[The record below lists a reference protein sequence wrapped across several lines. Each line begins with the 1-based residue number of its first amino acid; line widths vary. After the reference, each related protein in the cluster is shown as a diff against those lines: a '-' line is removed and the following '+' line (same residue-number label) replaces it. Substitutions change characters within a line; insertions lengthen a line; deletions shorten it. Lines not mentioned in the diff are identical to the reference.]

1 MRHSKGL
8 VCLILAGLAMLAGAC
23 APRVS
28 VEPADLVMNNGK
40 IVTVDE
46 ARPEAQAIAV
56 RGDRIVAVG
65 SEEEVRPHIGPE
77 TRVINLGGKLAIPG
91 FIESHAHFTSI
102 GRARMT
108 LNLMDAESWDEI
120 VAMVAEAV
128 KSAQPGEWIV
138 GRGWHQ
144 EKWSS
149 TPTPNVGGFP
159 VHDLL
164 SRVSP
169 NNPVHLTHASGHASF
184 ANAKA
189 MELAG
194 VTRATK
200 NPPGGEVLKDARGN
214 PIGAF
219 TETASGLIN
228 RVMARSRAGR
238 TPEEI
243 EADARKEIELA
254 DREVLSKG
262 ITTLHDAGTSFSTA
276 KRFIQM
282 AEEGRLGVRLYVM
295 LSESNDVLAR
305 RLPEYKVIGA
315 AGNRVTV
322 RSIKRLID
330 GALGPRGAWLL
341 EPYRDMSDTAGLNTE
356 PVEEIAETA
365 RLAIENGFQLAVHAI
380 GDRANRETLDIYE
393 AAFAAHPD
401 KKDLRWRIEHAQHL
415 SVTDIPR
422 FGKLGVIAAM
432 QGIHCTSDAPYV
444 LARLGRE
451 RAETG
456 AYVWQKLMKT
466 GAVVSN
472 GTDAPVEDV
481 DALASYYATVS
492 RRLKDGSVFFSDE
505 RMSRMEALRSYTI
518 NGAYSAFEEE
528 LKGTLTPGKL
538 ADIVVLSQ
546 DILTVPED
554 EIPAT
559 QVLYTIVGGKVLY
572 QKQLELTTR

>member
-1 MRHSKGL
+1 
-8 VCLILAGLAMLAGAC
+8 
-23 APRVS
+23 
-28 VEPADLVMNNGK
+28 
-40 IVTVDE
+40 
-46 ARPEAQAIAV
+46 
-56 RGDRIVAVG
+56 
-65 SEEEVRPHIGPE
+65 
-77 TRVINLGGKLAIPG
+77 
-91 FIESHAHFTSI
+91 
-102 GRARMT
+102 
-108 LNLMDAESWDEI
+108 
-120 VAMVAEAV
+120 
-128 KSAQPGEWIV
+128 
-138 GRGWHQ
+138 
-144 EKWSS
+144 
-149 TPTPNVGGFP
+149 
-159 VHDLL
+159 
-164 SRVSP
+164 
-169 NNPVHLTHASGHASF
+169 
-184 ANAKA
+184 
-189 MELAG
+189 
-194 VTRATK
+194 
-200 NPPGGEVLKDARGN
+200 
-214 PIGAF
+214 
-219 TETASGLIN
+219 
-228 RVMARSRAGR
+228 MARSRAGR